1 MQTLYCDGTYLTDDC
16 AQIVFLNGIH
26 GGLFKTLLKN
36 LNEIEFSQNRRAL
49 KKNNYFFKGR

>member
-1 MQTLYCDGTYLTDDC
+1 MQTLYRDGTYLTDC
-16 AQIVFLNGIH
+16 AQIVFLNGIQ